1 MFCPLW
7 FAPQFPVV
15 SATNVEAVA
24 ANDVALQHYGQK
36 VVQGHVTTSSGRQVV
51 IHITFDVMSVRKPL
65 LSTSPLKRRG
75 VTIIFN
81 HDYDRNIFR
90 NGTLNLVSHE
100 NHSYLPVTLANGVPH
115 RNAMVVIGENVSM
128 DVDEE
133 VYAADGDEMPE
144 AREAS
149 GGDRRAVADADQGGS
164 AGYFC

>member
-1 MFCPLW
+1 MLFGHVCPLW

-24 ANDVALQHYGQK
+24 ANDVALQQYGQK
-36 VVQGHVTTSSGRQVV
+36 VVYGNVTTSSGRQVV
-51 IHITFDVMSVRKPL
+51 IQITFDVMSVRKPL

-100 NHSYLPVTLANGVPH
+100 NHSYLPVTLANGV
-115 RNAMVVIGENVSM
+115 SSSSQC
-128 DVDEE
+128 D
-133 VYAADGDEMPE
+133 
-144 AREAS
+144 
-149 GGDRRAVADADQGGS
+149 GGDRRKCVDGRGRGS
-164 AGYFC
+164 RRC